1 MNLSTFLALP
11 FWLILLLRY
20 ALLPALRTAPLSLL
34 PPRPIGRQW
43 RAVRPLAG
51 RLLAVRVQVV
61 LL

>member
-1 MNLSTFLALP
+1 MNLTTLLALP
-11 FWLILLLRY
+11 FWLVLLLRFSL
-20 ALLPALRTAPLSLL
+20 APALRPRTYL
-34 PPRPIGRQW
+34 PARPIGRQW

>member
-1 MNLSTFLALP
+1 MNISTLLALP
-11 FWLILLLRY
+11 FWLILLLRF
-20 ALLPALRTAPLSLL
+20 AVAPALRSTPRTLI

-43 RAVRPLAG
+43 RAARPLAG

>member
-1 MNLSTFLALP
+1 MNLITLLALP
-11 FWLILLLRY
+11 FWLTLLLRF
-20 ALLPALRTAPLSLL
+20 ALLPALRLAPLSLIA
-34 PPRPIGRQW
+34 PRPIARQW

>member
-1 MNLSTFLALP
+1 MNLATLLALP
-11 FWLILLLRY
+11 FWLVLLLRF
-20 ALLPALRTAPLSLL
+20 AVAPAVR
-34 PPRPIGRQW
+34 PPRSLIPPKPIGRQW

>member
-1 MNLSTFLALP
+1 MNLITLLALP
-11 FWLILLLRY
+11 FWLVLLLRFVV
-20 ALLPALRTAPLSLL
+20 APALRSAPRTLI

>member
-11 FWLILLLRY
+11 FWLVLLLRFAVAP
-20 ALLPALRTAPLSLL
+20 ALSPRTFLPA
-34 PPRPIGRQW
+34 RPIGRQW
-43 RAVRPLAG
+43 RAARPLAG

>member
-1 MNLSTFLALP
+1 MNLTTLLALP
-11 FWLILLLRY
+11 FWLALLLRFSIV
-20 ALLPALRTAPLSLL
+20 PALRFPISLIA
-34 PPRPIGRQW
+34 PRPIARQW